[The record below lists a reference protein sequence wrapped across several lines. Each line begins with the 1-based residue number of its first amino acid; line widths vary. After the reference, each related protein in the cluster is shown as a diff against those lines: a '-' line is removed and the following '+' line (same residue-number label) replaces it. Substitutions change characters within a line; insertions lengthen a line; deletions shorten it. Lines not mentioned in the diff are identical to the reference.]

1 MATRSLAF
9 VICLLLISSAG
20 CAVWSA
26 RHPES
31 MPSSDFRGEI
41 ELGET
46 KRHTFLVD
54 AGAQVQFT
62 VTTLDADLEVV
73 IYDPDG
79 TRIDPQVVGTDPDI
93 EYGKEDT
100 GEGGKYT
107 WYIVQNP
114 TPGKW
119 QVEIT
124 ATTGGEYIA
133 SVEIESDVS
142 LVASTDKGSYR
153 IDEEIQIKA
162 TFRDGDVPIIGADVM
177 AEIWKPDQSVDKVTL
192 YDDGTHGDD
201 TPDDGMYFNVYP
213 GSSIPGYIDISVA
226 AATASI
232 ARTAERHIV
241 VTPGTARLTGVYNE
255 KPIDSDADGL
265 YDVLRIDVEVDI
277 VTVGHYEI
285 AGYLEKDP
293 LKPAIA
299 YAEYNT
305 QLQGAGQLSAGR
317 QYISLEF
324 DGEHIRASR
333 LDGPYQVRVILY
345 DQSDTSIEVDTNAG
359 APYITGRYAADRFQD

>member
-1 MATRSLAF
+1 MAMKPLVF

-20 CAVWSA
+20 CAAWSVGTL
-26 RHPES
+26 ES
-31 MPSSDFRGEI
+31 MPSSDFRGDVKP
-41 ELGET
+41 GET
-46 KRHTFLVD
+46 KRHAFLVD
-54 AGAQVQFT
+54 AGTSAQFI
-62 VTTLDADLEVV
+62 VTTIDADLGMV

-79 TRIDPQVVGTDPDI
+79 TSIDPQVADTNPNI

-100 GEGGKYT
+100 GEEGKYI
-107 WYIVQNP
+107 WYTVQNP

-124 ATTGGEYIA
+124 ATTGGEYIV

-142 LVASTDKGSYR
+142 LVVSTDKGSYR

-162 TFRDGDVPIIGADVM
+162 TFRDRDVPILGADVV
-177 AEIWKPDQSVDKVTL
+177 AETWKPDQSVDKITL

-201 TPDDGMYFNVYP
+201 TPNDGVYSNVYA
-213 GSSIPGYIDISVA
+213 GSSTPGYIDISVGA
-226 AATASI
+226 TTASI
-232 ARTAERHIV
+232 ARTTERHIV
-241 VTPGTARLTGVYNE
+241 VTPGTARLTGIYNE

-265 YDVLRIDVEVDI
+265 YDILRIDVEVDI
-277 VTVGHYEI
+277 VTAGHYEI

-305 QLQGAGQLSAGR
+305 QLQGTGQLSAGR

-324 DGEHIRASR
+324 DGKHIRASR
-333 LDGPYQVRVILY
+333 LNGPYQVRVILY
-345 DQSDTSIEVDTNAG
+345 DQSDASIEVDTNAG
-359 APYITGRYAADRFQD
+359 APYITGKYAADRFQD